1 MEYLEASHDSK
12 SSFCDLIWSEINLQ
26 VYRFFVHRYDQN
38 KLSAATQSDDLS
50 QSVFELL
57 ISQCQGYLQAAEKR
71 KGYGPTS
78 FVHTPVEL
86 DADVVTVESITNII
100 EPHETIGEALLLHL
114 LTQCTHQRV
123 QRQRNAIDERMRIL
137 NTLETILRDLEA
149 KELWTRTCVRK
160 VIGEEDSLVG
170 LQKLLYEE
178 FVQYEASCST
188 VENVHFEQAHVVDLH
203 AKANEICEL
212 HQKIVR
218 MERRQK
224 QLNEKSP
231 ASSQEDDRGE
241 LRGPSLITWHQD
253 GTNKKQLNEK
263 FDPAESDDGAN
274 SKKVDA
280 QVHSLQS
287 KLESKCQE
295 ITLINQEKDKAI
307 EYLRKKSNEQEAL
320 LRSLNLQLMASNSY
334 DLSRQYGTISNL
346 QANVEGLEN
355 ELDRVRGEKDQLSAK
370 LAGKTEIMASI
381 RAENVQLASESHEIR
396 KKMKHAEERQKQ
408 KLQERKKLQ
417 NRINSTSN
425 AIKEERNRSHT
436 LEKRIYELETGLA
449 RATEISDLNQ
459 DQVSMLRKK
468 MDEAVLQTN
477 EERMIRFAAEQN
489 ALIIATKMR
498 ALENELTSLTV
509 TNEKLTNICLAKDQA
524 MNDYKQQR
532 ALLDLENRLLHQSI
546 DGTQSTDNKAFRNEA
561 TTVIDVDRIKT
572 NASDLKPS
580 VPKVSECLPHQT
592 NVVLLDTSIF
602 IESLEITSN
611 RLIADCCRVLDQY
624 SSRLRSLQ
632 LSMSK
637 HTLQRRHQDHII
649 AQNSK
654 SPIANFG
661 IKTDVKQY
669 GMQESFE
676 MTRSSASHPMHR
688 GLNIDRGCISVKKK
702 IHYIVPKYQT
712 GRLQGSKMRKPT
724 PVASALFG
732 PTSTRS
738 CLRCCIL
745 KQPRDTCQDNPK
757 ANLAIMRW
765 NYMTMI
771 ILLQLQKVQRRVHFC
786 DIVRTINKKHRI
798 VDKAEQL
805 YRSRECVQSLNR
817 VIGLLNQFGLQQQ
830 NEGASGATGDAK
842 QLKLCCVEITR
853 GLEYHMGVWNKTKS
867 LVHIAQKE
875 ARQLREL
882 HLINER
888 LITQME
894 KRDARKQAE
903 LTHAFSLLCATIQEL
918 QENPK
923 PSNSDRDRYKHAI
936 QCFGHILHGEFVPAR
951 TTCYTHASIKRMML
965 KIQKEQARILQTT
978 HRQFAD
984 DNIKLLQDAVR
995 VLKQGKRINE
1005 H

>member
-1 MEYLEASHDSK
+1 M
-12 SSFCDLIWSEINLQ
+12 
-26 VYRFFVHRYDQN
+26 
-38 KLSAATQSDDLS
+38 
-50 QSVFELL
+50 
-57 ISQCQGYLQAAEKR
+57 
-71 KGYGPTS
+71 
-78 FVHTPVEL
+78 
-86 DADVVTVESITNII
+86 
-100 EPHETIGEALLLHL
+100 
-114 LTQCTHQRV
+114 
-123 QRQRNAIDERMRIL
+123 
-137 NTLETILRDLEA
+137 
-149 KELWTRTCVRK
+149 
-160 VIGEEDSLVG
+160 
-170 LQKLLYEE
+170 
-178 FVQYEASCST
+178 
-188 VENVHFEQAHVVDLH
+188 
-203 AKANEICEL
+203 
-212 HQKIVR
+212 
-218 MERRQK
+218 
-224 QLNEKSP
+224 
-231 ASSQEDDRGE
+231 
-241 LRGPSLITWHQD
+241 
-253 GTNKKQLNEK
+253 
-263 FDPAESDDGAN
+263 
-274 SKKVDA
+274 DA

-561 TTVIDVDRIKT
+561 TTVIDVDRIET

-602 IESLEITSN
+602 IESLEIASN

-745 KQPRDTCQDNPK
+745 KQVPHAFKCTKSTSFSHTLCQPRDTCQDNPK

-771 ILLQLQKVQRRVHFC
+771 ILVQFQKVQRRVHFC
-786 DIVRTINKKHRI
+786 NIVRAINKKHRM

-805 YRSRECVQSLNR
+805 YRSRGTNHYVLSTIAVGSCFRQWCDCVRTRRSKQDRQTQTEIENVTIRVHSNEFQECVQSLNC
-817 VIGLLNQFGLQQQ
+817 VIGLLNQIGLQHQ
-830 NEGASGATGDAK
+830 NEGASGATGDAE
-842 QLKLCCVEITR
+842 QLKLCCVKITR

-888 LITQME
+888 LISQME